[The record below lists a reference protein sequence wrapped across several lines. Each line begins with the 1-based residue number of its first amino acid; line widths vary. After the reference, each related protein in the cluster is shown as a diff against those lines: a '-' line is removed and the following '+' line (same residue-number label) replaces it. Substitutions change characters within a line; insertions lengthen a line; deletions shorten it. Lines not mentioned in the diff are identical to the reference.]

1 MKWQLRTK
9 FFWGFLI
16 IVFVTCALGFF
27 SLYSYYHFYKE
38 FTILRENV
46 IPGAISMLEIE
57 SATANLSLEVGEM
70 TYTGDI
76 TQWEHSL
83 EYVALIQKNTA
94 KHTAHGR
101 NIGKEEGQVA
111 QDIEERATHIIH
123 LCEQIVDMVKAGR
136 SQDDINDIRHQ
147 MHIETE
153 SLREILREHVGE
165 HIDEL
170 TDAEENINR
179 IYRNG
184 ILEVS
189 VTIVV
194 AIVLSLGL
202 GLYLAKS
209 IITPITILS
218 VAAERISHG
227 ELDITVSI
235 ESGNKKRYDELG
247 KMADIFHQM
256 ITYIQHIAHAATE
269 LAQDNLNV
277 EVIPKSKE
285 DVLGNAFQQMIIKLR
300 EVTNKNESQM
310 WLSHGETELN
320 NIMRGQQDTKI
331 LAKNA
336 ITFLCKYI
344 NAQVGILAMSDDDI
358 LHLTASYAHT
368 RRKGIKTHF
377 KVGEGIIGQA
387 AFEKKQFIVTDLPD
401 DYMRVDSMLGDSVPN
416 NILVAPFIYED
427 NVIGVIELGTLYEF
441 GQRELDFMKKAMES
455 LAIAFFMAQARGKM
469 QELLEQ
475 SQRQTEEL
483 QVSEEELQATNEELQ
498 SQQEELRVA
507 NEELQSQ
514 TNALRASETKLK
526 AQQTELEKTN
536 LQLEK
541 QAVDLI
547 EQQHAVDYQ
556 NKVLK
561 EAQHELEQKAEE
573 LALASKYKS
582 EFLANMSHELR
593 TPLNSLL
600 ILSRILAD
608 NQEGN
613 LTDEQVEMASIVYNS
628 GNDLLSLINEI
639 LDLAKIESGKM
650 VFNVETVSIAD
661 VMKSLQL
668 QFTHVAEEKGLEYH
682 HAIDDNV
689 HATIQTDR
697 KRVEQIIKNILS
709 NAFKF
714 TEKGTVDMHVFCPKH
729 PIPLPHGELA
739 TGESIAIQVSDTGI
753 GMTAEQKKIVFEAFQ
768 QADGS
773 TSRKYGGTGL
783 GLSISR
789 ELARKLGGQIT
800 VESTLGQGST
810 FTLYLPQ
817 KPPTTL
823 LEQENIMLSST
834 KQHVTPKHVLTP
846 LSPPANPS
854 KKTEVQKLKV
864 LHTENQEDESKI
876 VLIIEDDPNF
886 AKILDKMA
894 RKKGFQAW
902 NAMNGKAGLKLVND
916 FNPVA
921 IILDLNLPDI
931 SGWEILDT
939 LKTNPDTRH
948 IPVHIMSVED
958 ETIAA
963 YQQGAIGYL
972 TKPVKPEE
980 LDMAFQ
986 RIEQFISK
994 KVKTLLL
1001 VEDDPALRRSVNIL
1015 LKGDDVQI
1023 VEVDLGQKALTLLR
1037 SQKYDCMVLDL
1048 NLPDISGFEVLDII
1062 NQDKTIITCP
1072 IIIYTG
1078 KELTQAENEKL
1089 TQYTNSVILKG
1100 AKSPERLIDETA
1112 LFLHRVATVPNIP
1125 LSSSTGDEI
1134 FYNKTILIV
1143 DDDMRNAFSL
1153 SKLLSD
1159 KGIHVEMATNG
1170 KQALEKLDEKPDID
1184 LVLMDVMMP
1193 LMDGY
1198 EAMRRIRQQS
1208 RLKNL
1213 PIIALTAKAMIGDRE
1228 KCIEAGAN
1236 DYLPK
1241 PINIDRLFSTLRIW
1255 FYG

>member
-1 MKWQLRTK
+1 MK
-9 FFWGFLI
+9 
-16 IVFVTCALGFF
+16 V
-27 SLYSYYHFYKE
+27 
-38 FTILRENV
+38 
-46 IPGAISMLEIE
+46 
-57 SATANLSLEVGEM
+57 
-70 TYTGDI
+70 
-76 TQWEHSL
+76 
-83 EYVALIQKNTA
+83 
-94 KHTAHGR
+94 
-101 NIGKEEGQVA
+101 
-111 QDIEERATHIIH
+111 
-123 LCEQIVDMVKAGR
+123 
-136 SQDDINDIRHQ
+136 
-147 MHIETE
+147 
-153 SLREILREHVGE
+153 
-165 HIDEL
+165 
-170 TDAEENINR
+170 
-179 IYRNG
+179 
-184 ILEVS
+184 
-189 VTIVV
+189 
-194 AIVLSLGL
+194 
-202 GLYLAKS
+202 
-209 IITPITILS
+209 
-218 VAAERISHG
+218 
-227 ELDITVSI
+227 
-235 ESGNKKRYDELG
+235 
-247 KMADIFHQM
+247 
-256 ITYIQHIAHAATE
+256 
-269 LAQDNLNV
+269 
-277 EVIPKSKE
+277 
-285 DVLGNAFQQMIIKLR
+285 
-300 EVTNKNESQM
+300 
-310 WLSHGETELN
+310 
-320 NIMRGQQDTKI
+320 
-331 LAKNA
+331 
-336 ITFLCKYI
+336 
-344 NAQVGILAMSDDDI
+344 

-783 GLSISR
+783 GL
-789 ELARKLGGQIT
+789 
-800 VESTLGQGST
+800 
-810 FTLYLPQ
+810 
-817 KPPTTL
+817 
-823 LEQENIMLSST
+823 
-834 KQHVTPKHVLTP
+834 KHVLTP